1 MFLPEANKIYKAPVT
16 EDRVEACRKTSCG
29 VKKADVYLN
38 RTLPSLLDEGCE
50 FDSSGLSS
58 RSLFPTRWPFFN
70 KKALPASISHY
81 EKGRGDKGYWQSW
94 TLIEL
99 RRIAEDLALALQQ
112 YPGVEKGDRAALLM
126 DSNVPFVMADI
137 GCLLAQL
144 VTVPM
149 LPEQPMFT
157 TEYMLAETG
166 ARVLFVSRLKQVEQL
181 LSTVFDLE
189 TIKLI
194 VVAAEAENNRS
205 AIAFQDRL
213 RKLQRSL
220 PETVKLVTLSEL
232 RQKANWS
239 ETKAQRLK
247 ADLDAHQLATIVYT
261 LGDDG
266 RPLGAMLTHE
276 NLSGS
281 ALAAFSTLPCLRKG
295 AREIALS
302 FLPLH
307 HIFARGFVY
316 GSLSFGQSLY
326 FSTPRQVMKH
336 LKELR
341 PTVFFT
347 VPRLLEK
354 VYEGWQTAVF
364 TENSFQVHLASK
376 LEQAALSWAWRIAS
390 SYRLDDAQ
398 SINYRVQLWAARQTV
413 LRPLRNLFG
422 GQMQCFI
429 SGGAALPAEVMTLM
443 SAAGLKLCQGYG
455 LTEASSTLSFTH
467 RQWSQAGTVGV
478 PMPGVELA
486 LSADGEVMVKAPYV
500 MQGYYRNAEAT
511 RAVLEKN
518 GWLHTG
524 DRGQFSPE
532 GLLTLT
538 GHKKA
543 LFKLSIGEYV
553 APLPIEQTLQ
563 KSPLVQRALVVG
575 PGRKFCG
582 LLIFPNTTALAAHAQ
597 AIGVEVC
604 NAPLKDQPQIISLY
618 QSLVEDINASLPF
631 WSTVKRFQLIETNAL
646 ETQTEEQNSLAA
658 IDRAVLYSMFS
669 NDIEN
674 LYQPVQKRVLAPTP
688 KSQSLSESIHQISML
703 IPPILSLKKERA
715 NHV

>member
-1 MFLPEANKIYKAPVT
+1 MFLPETSEIYTAPLI
-16 EDRVEACRKTSCG
+16 EDSVGACRETNCG

-50 FDSSGLSS
+50 FDASRLSS
-58 RSLFPTRWPFFN
+58 RSLFPTRWPFS
-70 KKALPASISHY
+70 KKETSLASISHY
-81 EKGRGDKGYWQSW
+81 AQGHWQSW
-94 TLIEL
+94 TLIDL

-144 VTVPM
+144 VTVPI
-149 LPEQPMFT
+149 LPEQPTLT

-166 ARVLFVSRLKQVEQL
+166 VRVLFVSRLKQVEQL
-181 LSTVFDLE
+181 LSAVSNSA
-189 TIKLI
+189 TIKLV
-194 VVAAEAENNRS
+194 VVADKVENNRS
-205 AIAFQDRL
+205 DIAFRDGL
-213 RKLQRSL
+213 RELQWSL
-220 PETVKLVTLSEL
+220 PESVKLMTLSEL

-239 ETKAQRLK
+239 QTKAQRLK
-247 ADLDAHQLATIVYT
+247 AELDAHQLATIVYT
-261 LGDDG
+261 LGDNG

-295 AREIALS
+295 SREIALS

-307 HIFARGFVY
+307 HIFARVFVY

-336 LKELR
+336 LRELR
-341 PTVFFT
+341 PTAFFT

-364 TENSFQVHLASK
+364 AENNFPSHPASK
-376 LEQAALSWAWRIAS
+376 LKQVVLSWAWRVAS

-398 SINYRVQLWAARQTV
+398 SINYRIQLWAARQTV

-467 RQWSQAGTVGV
+467 RHWSQTGTVGV

-486 LSADGEVMVKAPYV
+486 LSPDGEVMVKSPYV
-500 MQGYYRNAEAT
+500 MQGYYRNAAAT

-524 DRGQFSPE
+524 DRGKFSPE

-553 APLPIEQTLQ
+553 APLPIEQALQ
-563 KSPLVQRALVVG
+563 KSPLIQKALVVG

-582 LLIFPNTTALAAHAQ
+582 LLIFPNITALAAHART
-597 AIGVEVC
+597 IGVEVS
-604 NAPLKDQPQIISLY
+604 NTPLKEQPQVVLLY
-618 QSLVEDINASLPF
+618 QSLVEGINASLPF
-631 WSTVKRFQLIETNAL
+631 WSTVKRFQLIDADKL
-646 ETQTEEQNSLAA
+646 ETRNEEQTSLVGL
-658 IDRAVLYSMFS
+658 DRAMLYSMFS

-674 LYQPVQKRVLAPTP
+674 LYQPVQKKVPAPKP
-688 KSQSLSESIHQISML
+688 ESQSLSESIHQISML
-703 IPPILSLKKERA
+703 IPSILSLKKERT